1 MRVGFVEAVLVF
13 MFLFNVSS
21 FPLMFFSGGVSAAI
35 FFLSVHRFLFHY
47 FCFLFV
53 HCSVVMFLFRFVS
66 VC

>member
-21 FPLMFFSGGVSAAI
+21 FPLMFFQVGFLPI